1 VPTYL
6 TDCRIDWGWNERSE
20 AEQAIVRRYQPQ
32 LDDHDH
38 TVETFAELLG
48 RASGELPAVAIAAL
62 VDDQS
67 ETRVLVLAKDG
78 AITKVPVKDSTR
90 RYSITL
96 GQDDKVRALL
106 AADKSAL
113 FPATVTALDRLAA
126 GETKISRTLF
136 FPEPLLDFV
145 QREAARTDR
154 SLSWIVQ
161 FAWKEVRAQIAAL
174 PDREAAAAL
183 RVSYPSAA
191 NTPQTLYVPTEM
203 VVEAEAQAARFDSS
217 LSWLFQLAL
226 ALATPAIT
234 ALPAR

>member
-1 VPTYL
+1 MPTFI
-6 TDCRIDWGWNERSE
+6 TDCRIDWGWPARNDDER
-20 AEQAIVRRYQPQ
+20 AVVRRYQPQ
-32 LDDHDH
+32 LDDRDH

-48 RASGELPAVAIAAL
+48 RASAELPAVAIAAL

-67 ETRVLVLAKDG
+67 DTRVLILAKDG

-113 FPATVTALDRLAA
+113 FPATVSALDRLAA
-126 GETKISRTLF
+126 GETKISRGLF

-145 QREAARTDR
+145 QREASRTDR
-154 SLSWIVQ
+154 SLSWVVQ
-161 FAWKEVRAQIAAL
+161 FAWNHAREQIAAL

-183 RVSYPSAA
+183 RTSYPSAA
-191 NTPQTLYVPTEM
+191 NAPQTLYFPTEILA
-203 VVEAEAQAARFDSS
+203 EAEAQASRFDSS
-217 LSWLFQLAL
+217 LSWLFQLAI
-226 ALATPAIT
+226 AIATPAIT
-234 ALPAR
+234 ALPGR